1 MHTGDLAT
9 ADEDGYVNIVGRIKD
24 MIIRGGENV
33 YPREVEEYL
42 YTHPAVLDVQVI
54 GVPSEKYGEELMAW
68 VKLRPGASLTGEELV
83 AFCRGRIAT
92 FKIPCVWKF
101 VDEFP
106 TTVTGKVQKFKMR
119 ETAVAELGLQRAA
132 EQKMA

>member
-1 MHTGDLAT
+1 
-9 ADEDGYVNIVGRIKD
+9 
-24 MIIRGGENV
+24 
-33 YPREVEEYL
+33 
-42 YTHPAVLDVQVI
+42 
-54 GVPSEKYGEELMAW
+54 MAW
-68 VKLRPGASLTGEELV
+68 VKRRPGMDVSDEDLI

-92 FKIPCVWKF
+92 FKIPSYWKF

-132 EQKMA
+132 QQHTA